1 MKNAQLLALA
11 LLCATGIYAQ
21 QKTQE
26 EIDREKKFQE
36 QASKV
41 NADTSKHYGWNHT
54 ASAALN
60 LTQVSFR
67 DWASGGS
74 NTLAYSV
81 VLQGSSVRTSERT
94 EWTNNYKLAFG
105 QARLGDQGLRKTDD
119 DIYFESLF
127 IYKLGAYVNPYVAA
141 TLRTQFA
148 SGYNYDTK
156 PESEIS
162 RFFDP
167 AYVTQ
172 SAGVA
177 YQPVPQFTTR
187 LGVAL
192 REIVTSQY
200 SILYARDPT
209 TNNVHKVW
217 TRGGAESVSE
227 LNANIAENIQLVGRL
242 ELFAPFQSLDRIV
255 VRNDYSIVAKVNK
268 YISTGLTL
276 DIIND
281 VNVRARTQMKEALSL
296 GLTYTLF

>member
-1 MKNAQLLALA
+1 MIHARLLPLLLLAVAGA
-11 LLCATGIYAQ
+11 LAQ

-36 QASKV
+36 QSAKAS
-41 NADTSKHYGWNHT
+41 ADTSKYCGWKHT
-54 ASAALN
+54 ASGALN
-60 LTQVSFR
+60 LTQVSFK
-67 DWASGGS
+67 DWVSGGS

-81 VLQGSSVRTSERT
+81 VLQGSSVLTSERT
-94 EWTNNYKLAFG
+94 VWTNNYKLAFG

-119 DIYFESLF
+119 DIYLESLL
-127 IYKLGAYVNPYVAA
+127 IYKVGTPVNPYVAA

-148 SGYNYDTK
+148 PGYSYDTT

-162 RFFDP
+162 KFLDP

-172 SAGVA
+172 SGGVA
-177 YQPVPQFTTR
+177 YQPVPEFTTR
-187 LGVAL
+187 IGAAL
-192 REIVTSQY
+192 REVVTSQHNQFATD
-200 SILYARDPT
+200 LT
-209 TNNVHKVW
+209 THQVHKVW

-227 LNANIAENIQLVGRL
+227 LNTNVAENIQLVGRL
-242 ELFAPFQSLDRIV
+242 ELFAPFQSFDRII

-281 VNVRARTQMKEALSL
+281 VNVSARTQMKQALSL

>member
-1 MKNAQLLALA
+1 
-11 LLCATGIYAQ
+11 
-21 QKTQE
+21 
-26 EIDREKKFQE
+26 
-36 QASKV
+36 V
-41 NADTSKHYGWNHT
+41 
-54 ASAALN
+54 
-60 LTQVSFR
+60 
-67 DWASGGS
+67 SGGS

-81 VLQGSSVRTSERT
+81 VLQGSSVLTSERT
-94 EWTNNYKLAFG
+94 VWTNNYKLAFG

-119 DIYFESLF
+119 DIYLESLL
-127 IYKLGAYVNPYVAA
+127 IYKVGTSVNPYVAA

-148 SGYNYDTK
+148 PGYSYDTT

-162 RFFDP
+162 KFLDP

-177 YQPVPQFTTR
+177 YQPVPEFTTR
-187 LGVAL
+187 LGAAL
-192 REIVTSQY
+192 REVVTSQHNQFATD
-200 SILYARDPT
+200 LT
-209 TNNVHKVW
+209 THQVRKVW

-227 LNANIAENIQLVGRL
+227 LNANVAENIQLVGRL
-242 ELFAPFQSLDRIV
+242 ELFAPFQSLDRII

-281 VNVRARTQMKEALSL
+281 VNVSARTQMKQALAL

>member
-1 MKNAQLLALA
+1 MKRAHLLPLLFLA
-11 LLCATGIYAQ
+11 AAGVLAQ
-21 QKTQE
+21 QKTPE
-26 EIDREKKFQE
+26 EREREKKYLE
-36 QASKV
+36 QAAKV

-54 ASAALN
+54 SSGALN
-60 LTQVSFR
+60 LTQVSFK
-67 DWASGGS
+67 DWVSGGS

-81 VLQGSSVRTSERT
+81 VLQGSSVLTSERT
-94 EWTNNYKLAFG
+94 VWTNNYKLAFG

-119 DIYFESLF
+119 DIYLESLL
-127 IYKLGAYVNPYVAA
+127 IYKVGTSVNPYVAA

-148 SGYNYDTK
+148 PGYSYDTT

-162 RFFDP
+162 KFLDP

-177 YQPVPQFTTR
+177 YQPVPEFTTR
-187 LGVAL
+187 LGAAL
-192 REIVTSQY
+192 REVVTSQHNQFATD
-200 SILYARDPT
+200 LT
-209 TNNVHKVW
+209 THQVRKVW

-227 LNANIAENIQLVGRL
+227 LNANVAENIQLVGRL
-242 ELFAPFQSLDRIV
+242 ELFAPFQSLDRII

-281 VNVRARTQMKEALSL
+281 VNVSARTQMKQALAL

>member
-1 MKNAQLLALA
+1 MKHVQLLALA
-11 LLCATGIYAQ
+11 LLCAVGAYAQ

-41 NADTSKHYGWNHT
+41 NADTSKHFGWNHT
-54 ASAALN
+54 ASGALN
-60 LTQVSFR
+60 LTQVSFK

-119 DIYFESLF
+119 DIYLESLL
-127 IYKLGAYVNPYVAA
+127 IYKMGTYVNPYGAA

-162 RFFDP
+162 KFFDP

-192 REIVTSQY
+192 REVVTSQY
-200 SILYARDPT
+200 NRYATDLT
-209 TNNVHKVW
+209 THTVHKVW

-227 LNANIAENIQLVGRL
+227 LNANVAENIQLVGRL

-281 VNVRARTQMKEALSL
+281 VNVSARTQMKQALAL

>member
-1 MKNAQLLALA
+1 MINARLLPLLLLAVAGA
-11 LLCATGIYAQ
+11 LAQ

-36 QASKV
+36 QSSKA
-41 NADTSKHYGWNHT
+41 NADTSKHYGWTHT
-54 ASAALN
+54 ASGALN
-60 LTQVSFR
+60 LTQVSFK
-67 DWASGGS
+67 DWVSGGS

-81 VLQGSSVRTSERT
+81 VLQGSSVLTSERT
-94 EWTNNYKLAFG
+94 VWTNNYTLAFG

-119 DIYFESLF
+119 DIYLESLL
-127 IYKLGAYVNPYVAA
+127 IYKVGTSVNPYVAA

-148 SGYNYDTK
+148 PGYSYDTT

-162 RFFDP
+162 KFLDP

-177 YQPVPQFTTR
+177 YQPVPEFTTR
-187 LGVAL
+187 LGAAL
-192 REIVTSQY
+192 REVVTSQHNQFATD
-200 SILYARDPT
+200 LT
-209 TNNVHKVW
+209 THQVRKVW

-227 LNANIAENIQLVGRL
+227 LNANVAENIQLVGRL
-242 ELFAPFQSLDRIV
+242 ELFAPFQSLDRII

-281 VNVRARTQMKEALSL
+281 VNVSARTQMKQALAL

>member
-1 MKNAQLLALA
+1 MIHARLLPLLLLAVAGA
-11 LLCATGIYAQ
+11 LAQ

-36 QASKV
+36 QSAKAS
-41 NADTSKHYGWNHT
+41 ADTSRHYGWKHT
-54 ASAALN
+54 ASGALN
-60 LTQVSFR
+60 LTQVSFK
-67 DWASGGS
+67 DWVSGGS

-81 VLQGSSVRTSERT
+81 VLQGSSVLTSERT
-94 EWTNNYKLAFG
+94 VWTNNYKLAFG

-119 DIYFESLF
+119 DIYLESLL
-127 IYKLGAYVNPYVAA
+127 IYKMGTSVNPYVAA

-148 SGYNYDTK
+148 PGYSYDTT

-162 RFFDP
+162 KFLDP

-177 YQPVPQFTTR
+177 YQPVPEFTTR
-187 LGVAL
+187 IGAAL
-192 REIVTSQY
+192 REVVTSQY
-200 SILYARDPT
+200 NKFATDLT
-209 TNNVHKVW
+209 THQVHKVW

-227 LNANIAENIQLVGRL
+227 LNTNVAENIQLVGRL
-242 ELFAPFQSLDRIV
+242 ELFAPFQSLDRII

-281 VNVRARTQMKEALSL
+281 VNVSARTQMKQALSL

>member
-1 MKNAQLLALA
+1 
-11 LLCATGIYAQ
+11 
-21 QKTQE
+21 
-26 EIDREKKFQE
+26 
-36 QASKV
+36 
-41 NADTSKHYGWNHT
+41 
-54 ASAALN
+54 LN
-60 LTQVSFR
+60 LTQVSFK
-67 DWASGGS
+67 DWVAGGS

-127 IYKLGAYVNPYVAA
+127 IYKLGSYINPYAAA

-200 SILYARDPT
+200 SELYARDPT

-276 DIIND
+276 NIIND
-281 VNVRARTQMKEALSL
+281 VNVRARTQMKEALAM